1 MLPKKPT
8 VVKVHAPSTA
18 CNCGAPV
25 SGYVDPTN
33 VIRADEV
40 VRKLNFD
47 PRTMKSYFT
56 CRHGNEFEYPEVRE

>member
-8 VVKVHAPSTA
+8 LKMSAPSNP

-25 SGYVDPTN
+25 TGYVDPTSP
-33 VIRADEV
+33 IQAAEV
-40 VRKLNFD
+40 ARKLNFD

-56 CRHGNEFEYPEVRE
+56 CRHGNEFEYAEVRE